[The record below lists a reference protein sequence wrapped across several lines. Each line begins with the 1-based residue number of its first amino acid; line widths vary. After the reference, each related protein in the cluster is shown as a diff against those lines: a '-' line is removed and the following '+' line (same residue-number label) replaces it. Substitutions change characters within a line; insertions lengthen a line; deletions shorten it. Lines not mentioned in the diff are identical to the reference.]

1 MAASSDT
8 FVGRLR
14 ELTTLRDSFDQAVA
28 GRGRL
33 VMLAGEPGIGKTR
46 TARELALHAD
56 HHGATVLWGHCREE
70 AGAPPYWPWVQ
81 IIRAALRGA
90 HVDVLLTEL
99 GAGAADITDIVPE
112 IRDRLP
118 GLEPSTRLQ
127 DAAEARFRMFESIRQ
142 FFASLC
148 RRRTVLLV
156 LDDLHW
162 ADAPS
167 LRLFESLASEIAES
181 RLLLVG
187 TYRPTE
193 LSRQHPLS
201 DTLGGLARIPHA
213 ARIHL
218 AGLSAEEVHALIAA
232 ATGAMPPGW
241 LAKSLHVQTEGNPLF
256 LREIVRFL
264 EQQGVLGADRV
275 VPLVALPPATS
286 SGPSTVR
293 RAPASAPR
301 HCWHSRMRCSSFR
314 PHSTRWS
321 SVPIPTKPP
330 AANCCFFWV
339 RHSEKRVPFRARWR
353 LCAMSSSSQPTWAS
367 RSYARAQHWP
377 TNRSPGDMRT
387 QPIRRRDISWSE
399 RSNS

>member
-275 VPLVALPPATS
+275 VPLVALPPAIRIPEGVKEVIGRRLNLLSASCNEVLALAAVIGREFAHDVLLRAAARQGDQTLIEALDEAL
-286 SGPSTVR
+286 GAHIIEETADGHYQFAHNPDQDDAVR
-293 RAPASAPR
+293 RAAAGTTQAITPHRRRCGRGIAPR
-301 HCWHSRMRCSSFR
+301 
-314 PHSTRWS
+314 
-321 SVPIPTKPP
+321 
-330 AANCCFFWV
+330 
-339 RHSEKRVPFRARWR
+339 
-353 LCAMSSSSQPTWAS
+353 
-367 RSYARAQHWP
+367 
-377 TNRSPGDMRT
+377 
-387 QPIRRRDISWSE
+387 
-399 RSNS
+399 